1 MPIRTLVLAALL
13 AAATAIHA
21 QSVQLVSEEEAR
33 RPSAP
38 EEPGKRAIS
47 RGPGIKLAS
56 PESVSAGA
64 FQFKVA
70 FEPRGGS
77 KVDPASVKVEYL
89 KTPLVDITERV
100 KQSVKPDGIDLSAA
114 ALPVGEHPFRITVR
128 DDEGRLGTTTF
139 NLKVK

>member
-1 MPIRTLVLAALL
+1 MRIRALILVALF
-13 AAATAIHA
+13 AAATAVHA
-21 QSVQLVSEEEAR
+21 QSIQLVSDEEAR

-47 RGPGIKLAS
+47 RGPGVKLAS

-64 FQFKVA
+64 FQFKVT

-100 KQSVKPDGIDLSAA
+100 KPSVKPEGIDLSAV
-114 ALPVGEHPFRITVR
+114 ALPVGEHPFRVTVR
-128 DDEGRLGTTTF
+128 DDEGRLGTATF